1 MKAWLRWWFL
11 LLAVHSLLASNEPEF
26 LLTEVPDGDQDLASA
41 QDAYAGANDE
51 PSALRALVTIVNLHR
66 RRGDYAEG
74 LAGASD
80 GLARAQHLGDKALQ
94 VEFLYLQG
102 RIYWNLTDYPRS
114 LEVHLTEL
122 ELVQQLED
130 PFLLARTHGGLGLT
144 YQRYDR
150 AEDALHHFHLG
161 LASAEVAPDQRMRGS
176 LLNSLGNYHLTR
188 GEPERA
194 AELYEA
200 ALSIR
205 VPSGNSRA
213 IAETLTNLGLVA
225 DARGEHATALEYL
238 RRALVTFEALKY
250 RRYIANTH
258 RRLGRVLRNA
268 GQTDDSLASLA
279 AAERYAAT
287 LQSDDVLADI
297 IQEYAL
303 THEARGDLSSALA
316 AQRRH
321 AGLREQLRGAEDRR
335 RMAELRARY
344 GAEQKE
350 LEIELLRRDQALQS
364 AEADRRRSRQWAV
377 VTALGGGITLLVA
390 LSFLQLM
397 RLRGEQRLRRA
408 TEDARS
414 RAEAAEHIKT
424 KLLRMA
430 SHDLKVPLQALHA
443 TAGLIAEQAADTAG
457 VRRRAADMQSDT
469 ARMQILV
476 RDFLEIS
483 AVEQGHLHIFPAPV
497 ELAAIACETAGALQ
511 PLARRKGQQLSAA
524 APPQPLPPVRADAS
538 RLRQIFENLLGNA
551 LKFTPEGGNIRV
563 DFGTQDS
570 WVFAEV
576 RDNGPGLSAADF
588 ARIFSPSPASP
599 SNDGT
604 SGMGLMIVRE
614 LLNLQGGRLEVQ
626 SQPGQGAVFRVLFP
640 AA

>member
-1 MKAWLRWWFL
+1 MVLAVSP
-11 LLAVHSLLASNEPEF
+11 LLAFNEPDSLLAD
-26 LLTEVPDGDQDLASA
+26 VPDGDQDLASA
-41 QDAYAGANDE
+41 RAAYAAADDE
-51 PSALRALVTIVNLHR
+51 PSALRALATIVNLHR

-80 GLARAQHLGDKALQ
+80 GLTRAQRLGDLSLQ

-114 LEVHLTEL
+114 LEIHLTEL
-122 ELVQQLED
+122 GLARQLDD
-130 PFLLARTHGGLGLT
+130 PFVLARTHGGLGLT

-161 LASAEVAPDQRMRGS
+161 LAAAARAPDQRMRGS

-194 AELYEA
+194 AELFEEA
-200 ALSIR
+200 LRIR
-205 VPSGNSRA
+205 VASGNARA

-225 DARGEHATALEYL
+225 DARGDHASALDYL
-238 RRALVTFEALKY
+238 RRALATFEALKY

-268 GQTDDSLASLA
+268 GRMEDSLASLA

-287 LQSDDVLADI
+287 LQSGDVLADI
-297 IQEYAL
+297 LLEYAL
-303 THEARGDLSSALA
+303 THEAGGDLPAALA

-321 AGLREQLRGAEDRR
+321 ADLREQLRSAEDRR

-344 GAEQKE
+344 EAEQKE
-350 LEIELLRRDQALQS
+350 LEIKLLRRDQALQS
-364 AEADRRRSRQWAV
+364 AEHDRRRSRQFALV
-377 VTALGGGITLLVA
+377 IALGGGVTLLGA
-390 LSFLQLM
+390 LSFFQLL

-408 TEDARS
+408 TEDARR

-424 KLLRMA
+424 QLLRMA

-443 TAGLIAEQAADTAG
+443 TAGLIAEQAEDTAG
-457 VRRRAADMQSDT
+457 VRRKAGDMQSDT

-476 RDFLEIS
+476 RDFLEIT
-483 AVEQGHLHIFPAPV
+483 AVEQGHLHISPARV
-497 ELAAIACETAGALQ
+497 ELAAIACETARALR
-511 PLARRKGQQLSAA
+511 PLADKKRQVLTAGV
-524 APPQPLPPVRADAS
+524 PPKRLPLVRADAP

-551 LKFTPEGGNIRV
+551 LKFTPDGGMITV
-563 DFGTQDS
+563 DFGTQGP

-576 RDNGPGLSAADF
+576 RDNGPGLTAADF
-588 ARIFSPSPASP
+588 ARIFNPLPGPPST
-599 SNDGT
+599 DGS
-604 SGMGLMIVRE
+604 SGLGLMIVRE